1 MYCQHFCKISIQHDL
16 ISMVKYLVNVSSY
29 VMCQNPQNIFWWNRL
44 RFQYTSHD
52 LTHKVNIVAMFSK
65 MYIISSQLTKNRL
78 LPLSWNDS
86 RGLWCTCTILKCGV
100 SEHPRLPYNGCS
112 VSRSYTCHSP
122 FIIVLG
128 FRIYNIIYL
137 SKYIALIKLPNQ
149 LIWRPHKSH
158 NPFRSLTSMKLL

>member
-1 MYCQHFCKISIQHDL
+1 MYCQHFCKISIQHDM
-16 ISMVKYLVNVSSY
+16 ISMVKYLDYVSSY

-44 RFQYTSHD
+44 TFVRQNVH
-52 LTHKVNIVAMFSK
+52 
-65 MYIISSQLTKNRL
+65 YIITVHKNRL
-78 LPLSWNDS
+78 LLLSWNDS
-86 RGLWCTCTILKCGV
+86 RGLWCTSTILKCGV
-100 SEHPRLPYNGCS
+100 SEDPRLPYNGCS